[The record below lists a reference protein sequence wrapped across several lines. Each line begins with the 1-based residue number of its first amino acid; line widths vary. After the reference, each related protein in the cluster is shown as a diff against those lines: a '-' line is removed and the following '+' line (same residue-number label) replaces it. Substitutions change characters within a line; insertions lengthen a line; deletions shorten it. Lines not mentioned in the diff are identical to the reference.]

1 MFKSWGAFLPIFA
14 IAFFMAVGIV
24 CLVWPDKIQD
34 LAIKSN
40 VKFGKF
46 NLLSDWVKTPA
57 YILSV
62 RIIGGFSLLAALLIA
77 YVLMIKK

>member
-46 NLLSDWVKTPA
+46 NLLSDWVKTSA
-57 YILSV
+57 YNLSV
-62 RIIGGFSLLAALLIA
+62 RIIGGALLAALLIA